1 MCSALYRHRKKSEKV
16 LDLCFLG
23 NSIIRKREGFPTCWS
38 INGKNNTKIYVEETP
53 KSDILHQK
61 EKLSELFYF
70 GFLRQKWSLKNLCSF
85 SALQ

>member
-70 GFLRQKWSLKNLCSF
+70 GF
-85 SALQ
+85 